1 MGPSEPKKTR
11 INPSTEINQV
21 SPQLNGPLEPD
32 RATASLRRVG
42 IELFLAS
49 TCALVLELALIRWL
63 PGRVRVMAYFP
74 NLVLIASFLGLGIGA
89 LARVRR
95 SGVIGLGTFA
105 VIGAGLYLSRYA
117 FTSDSDGAAEHLW
130 LLYFDL
136 PKGAPVVNGVVL
148 PIALIFCLTALAFV
162 PLGGAIALRLQVFQK
177 QGRPLQ
183 GYALDLLGSLVGVL
197 VFLAFSAG
205 GVRPMWWFVS
215 ALVLAFA
222 ILPRS
227 AIAFLFHG
235 LSIAVLAA
243 MVHFTD
249 DADLYSPY
257 YALRVVRLSG
267 DKPLAVLTNGSLHQ
281 YILDLPKPLEA
292 ESGPNVHLIRDGY
305 RLPVTSLKQKPTRA
319 LVIGAGTGNDVA
331 VLLEAGVPEI
341 HAVEIDPAIIEI
353 GRKLHPARPYGGP
366 RVIMHNMDA
375 RAFLESTD
383 LKFDLIIFGTLDSMT
398 RLSALA
404 NVRLDNFVYT
414 VESIRAARDHLT
426 PDGGLALM
434 FMTSREYI
442 HEHLFGIL
450 ADAFDEPPLVWRKMH
465 VVFNTIY
472 FAGPGFMPLREKEEF
487 HDRALEITKSRA
499 EAPTDDWPFLY
510 LNGRSIPFFY
520 FKIVGLVLATAVVF
534 LLAGSTTLRTSIST
548 GKIDLEMML
557 FGAAF
562 LLVEAS
568 FVTEM
573 NLLFGATWRTS
584 AIVFAALLL
593 ALLIA
598 TLVAE
603 KRRVDSRLALAGV
616 AIALVTIAM
625 LPLRTIAP
633 TAELPRVLFAIAV
646 CGTPILCAGLAF
658 ASRFAARRE
667 TDAAFGWN
675 ILGAVFGGV
684 LELASMILGL
694 RALFLIA
701 AVLYLFVLW
710 LVIKQMSANPVRP
723 LQSHAHP

>member
-1 MGPSEPKKTR
+1 
-11 INPSTEINQV
+11 
-21 SPQLNGPLEPD
+21 
-32 RATASLRRVG
+32 
-42 IELFLAS
+42 
-49 TCALVLELALIRWL
+49 
-63 PGRVRVMAYFP
+63 
-74 NLVLIASFLGLGIGA
+74 
-89 LARVRR
+89 
-95 SGVIGLGTFA
+95 
-105 VIGAGLYLSRYA
+105 GAGLYLSRYA
-117 FTSDSDGAAEHLW
+117 FTADSDGAAEHLW

-136 PKGAPVVNGVVL
+136 PRGAPVVNGVVL
-148 PIALIFCLTALAFV
+148 PIALVFCLTALVFV
-162 PLGGAIALRLQVFQK
+162 PVGGAIALRLQVFQE

-183 GYALDLLGSLVGVL
+183 GYALDLLGSLIGVL

-222 ILPRS
+222 ILPRR
-227 AIAFLFHG
+227 ATTFLFHG
-235 LSIAVLAA
+235 LLIAGLAA
-243 MVHFTD
+243 MVHSTD
-249 DADLYSPY
+249 HADLYSPY

-281 YILDLPKPLEA
+281 YILNLAKPVEA

-305 RLPVTSLKQKPTRA
+305 RLPVTSLKQKPARA

-331 VLLEAGVPEI
+331 VLLDAGVPEV

-353 GRKLHPARPYGGP
+353 GRKSHPARPYDDP
-366 RVIMHNMDA
+366 RVILHNKDA

-414 VESIRAARDHLT
+414 VESVRAAREHLT
-426 PDGGLALM
+426 SDGGLALM

-450 ADAFDEPPLVWRKMH
+450 AEAFDEPPLVWRRIH
-465 VVFNTIY
+465 IVFNSIY
-472 FAGPGFMPLREKEEF
+472 FAGPGFAALKEKEEF
-487 HDRALEITKSRA
+487 HDQALENSTRRR

-510 LNGRSIPFFY
+510 LEGRSIPFFY
-520 FKIVGLVLATAVVF
+520 FKIVGLVLATALVL
-534 LLAGSTTLRTSIST
+534 LLAASPTLRTSIFA

-562 LLVEAS
+562 LLVETS

-598 TLVAE
+598 TLVAD
-603 KRRVDSRLALAGV
+603 KRHVDTRLALAGV
-616 AIALVTIAM
+616 AIALVAIAI

-633 TAELPRVLFAIAV
+633 TAELPRVLFAVVV

-694 RALFLIA
+694 RGLFLIA
-701 AVLYLFVLW
+701 AVLYLIVLW
-710 LVIKQMSANPVRP
+710 LVVRKISSGPEEVMS
-723 LQSHAHP
+723 